1 MDKAILLSDLI
12 FHQKNLEYVI
22 KVLIDNSYPLDS
34 IFNKIAIRIKELIRR
49 INLEKPEQKSVQE
62 RKMIVFPYIKHISE
76 TINSAIDKKDYM
88 IGYRRRISFITFS
101 LQKKCAYI

>member
-1 MDKAILLSDLI
+1 
-12 FHQKNLEYVI
+12 VI

-88 IGYRRRISFITFS
+88 IGYRILNKLTGFIKRHKD
-101 LQKKCAYI
+101 KKF